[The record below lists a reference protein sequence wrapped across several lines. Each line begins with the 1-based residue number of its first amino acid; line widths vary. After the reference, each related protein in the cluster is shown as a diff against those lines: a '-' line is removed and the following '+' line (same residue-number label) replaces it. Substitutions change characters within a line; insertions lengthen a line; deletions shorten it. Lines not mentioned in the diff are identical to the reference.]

1 MYVWRSYVLNNVG
14 LGFGS
19 RNSNM
24 RTKWKYPVALF
35 IKKTYDFFFGEKG
48 NSILY
53 VSCGCKFASN
63 LR

>member
-19 RNSNM
+19 RNSIM
-24 RTKWKYPVALF
+24 RTKWKYPVAF
-35 IKKTYDFFFGEKG
+35 SQKKLMIFCEKG

-53 VSCGCKFASN
+53 VSYGCKFSSN